1 MDIHL
6 EYERKWRLRELP
18 VLPYTRTLRIRQGYI
33 TQGARWVRIR
43 ETVFEDGDATF
54 ILCRKVRKGSA
65 PVEMETPVSADAFAL
80 LWTLCQRSSLQKVR
94 REWTDPVGRLWEFDE
109 YAGPLQG
116 LITLELELPSL
127 EEPVTLP
134 PEAAAVLVTELTG
147 DPAWSNRAL
156 AAGGLP
162 SDL

>member
-6 EYERKWRLRELP
+6 EFERKWRLRELP
-18 VLPYTRTLRIRQGYI
+18 DLPWTRTLRLRQGYI
-33 TQGARWVRIR
+33 SQGSRWVRIR
-43 ETVFEDGDATF
+43 ETVLEDQSATYL
-54 ILCRKVRKGSA
+54 LCRKVRKGSA

-80 LWTLCQRSSLQKVR
+80 LWTLCQRNSLVKVR

-127 EEPVTLP
+127 EEDIALP
-134 PEAAAVLVTELTG
+134 PEVAPVLIAELTG

-156 AAGGLP
+156 AASGLP
-162 SDL
+162 PD